1 MLAVVGTIPDQ
12 SFSLVAGEVAFVNNQ
27 ISIQGQH
34 AFVNR
39 GSSALIGAAIK
50 ASEVLN
56 QQKIFAYLAGDIGIG
71 DGSRRLYK
79 YMVKDI
85 HLHDFHTVVFHYIMP
100 YAKRNNDLLSA
111 LGKMKNRPTLIADA
125 GTMYVAKMS
134 GNALSY
140 DLFTPDVGELAFLSD
155 ETAPHP
161 IYTRG
166 FILHEDNK
174 VPDLIARAYINNN
187 AARYLLVKGARDY
200 VSDKEKVIT
209 IIDNPMVESMEA
221 IGGTGDTLT
230 GIVSALIAN
239 GMEIKEA
246 AIIAAKV
253 NRLAGYYALPTPA
266 TQVLEIIEQIPRA
279 LREILR

>member
-1 MLAVVGTIPDQ
+1 MFAVVGTVPDQ
-12 SFSLVAGEVAFVNNQ
+12 SFPIVAGEVALVNNQ
-27 ISIQGQH
+27 ISIQGKH

-39 GSSALIGAAIK
+39 GTSALIAAAIK
-50 ASEVLN
+50 AGEVLN
-56 QQKIFAYLAGDIGIG
+56 HPKIFAYLVGDIGIG
-71 DGSRRLYK
+71 NGSRRLYK
-79 YMVKDI
+79 YMIQDL
-85 HLHDFHTVVFHYIMP
+85 HQHDFHSIVFHYIMP
-100 YAKRNNDLLSA
+100 YVKQNNDLLSA
-111 LGKMKNRPTLIADA
+111 LEKMKNRPILIADA

-140 DLFTPDVGELAFLSD
+140 DLFTPDVGELAFLAD
-155 ETAPHP
+155 EIAPHP

-174 VPDLIARAYINNN
+174 VVDLIDQAYANNN
-187 AARYLLVKGARDY
+187 AAKYLLVKGAQDY
-200 VSDKEKVIT
+200 VSDKERVLAT
-209 IIDNPMVESMEA
+209 IDNPMVEAMEA

-253 NRLAGYYALPTPA
+253 NRLAGYYASPTPA
-266 TQVLEIIEQIPRA
+266 TQILEIIEQIPRA
-279 LREILR
+279 LRDILG

>member
-12 SFSLVAGEVAFVNNQ
+12 SFPIVAGEIALANNQ
-27 ISIQGQH
+27 ISIQGKS
-34 AFVNR
+34 ACVNR
-39 GSSALIGAAIK
+39 GTSALIAA
-50 ASEVLN
+50 ALRAGEVLN
-56 QQKIFAYLAGDIGIG
+56 QPKIFAYLVGDIGIG

-79 YMVKDI
+79 YMVQDI
-85 HLHDFHTVVFHYIMP
+85 HRHDFHTIVFHYIMP
-100 YAKRNNDLLSA
+100 YVNRNNDLLSA
-111 LGKMKNRPTLIADA
+111 VDKMKNRPILIADA

-140 DLFTPDVGELAFLSD
+140 DLFTPDVGELSFLSD

-174 VPDLIARAYINNN
+174 VPDLIARAYANNN
-187 AARYLLVKGARDY
+187 AARYLLVKGAQDY
-200 VSDKEKVIT
+200 VSDKEKVLAT
-209 IIDNPMVESMEA
+209 IDNPMVESMEA

-230 GIVSALIAN
+230 GIVAALIAH

-246 AIIAAKV
+246 AAIAAKT
-253 NRLAGYYALPTPA
+253 NRLAGYYASPTPA
-266 TQVLEIIEQIPRA
+266 TQILEIIEQIPRA
-279 LREILR
+279 LREILG

>member
-12 SFSLVAGEVAFVNNQ
+12 SFPIVAGEVALVNNQ
-27 ISIQGQH
+27 ISIQGKY

-39 GSSALIGAAIK
+39 GTTALLGSAIK
-50 ASEVLN
+50 AGEVLN
-56 QQKIFAYLAGDIGIG
+56 QPKIFAYLVGDIDIG

-79 YMVKDI
+79 YMVEDI
-85 HLHDFHTVVFHYIMP
+85 HQHDFHTIVFHYIMP
-100 YAKRNNDLLSA
+100 YVKRNNDLLSA
-111 LGKMKNRPTLIADA
+111 LGKMKNRPILIADA

-174 VPDLIARAYINNN
+174 VPDLIARAYANNN
-187 AARYLLVKGARDY
+187 AARYLLVKGAQDY
-200 VSDKEKVIT
+200 VSDKEKVIAT
-209 IIDNPMVESMEA
+209 IDNPMVEAMEA

-230 GIVSALIAN
+230 GIVAALIAN

-246 AIIAAKV
+246 AIVAAKA
-253 NRLAGYYALPTPA
+253 NRLAGYYASPTPA
-266 TQVLEIIEQIPRA
+266 TQVLEVIEQIPRA
-279 LREILR
+279 LRETLR